1 MVKGYL
7 ALVLHAHLPYVRHP
21 ESEAYLEE
29 RWLFEGITETYIPLL
44 QVYQGLLADGVEFRV
59 TMSITPTL
67 LSMLTDPL
75 LQKRYLKHLS
85 KLIELAEKE
94 VLRTEKEAPQFNGLA
109 FKYLNRFTSLREF
122 YLRYDGNLITAFR
135 ELQDLGKLEI
145 ITSAATHAFLPNVL
159 TEEAIRAQ
167 LQTAVDLHTE
177 HFGRAPQGIWLPE
190 CGFAPELDRLLKACG
205 LRYFFTDAHGVTTAD
220 PTPVF
225 GTYSPVLTPHGVAA
239 FPRDVESSKQVWS
252 SQEGY
257 PGDFDY
263 REYYR
268 DIGHDLP
275 YEDIKDYIH
284 EDGIRLNT
292 GIKYF
297 RITGSDQ
304 KQPYN
309 PQWAR
314 EKATQHAGNFL
325 FNREKQVEHYAHHM
339 GRRPLIVAPYDAEL
353 YGHWWYEG
361 PMWLDLL
368 LRKMHA
374 DQTTVKAITPS
385 EYLGLYPDFQV
396 CRLPMSSWGRGG
408 YADVWLRG
416 ENDWIYPALHRMER
430 QMVEL
435 ANSFVVPS
443 DTQRRA
449 LNQAARE
456 LMLAQSSDWAFI
468 MDNKTMVDYAV
479 KRTKHH
485 VNRFDALA
493 GMLTKGKINEP
504 WLAKLEALDAIFPEL
519 KFEVYRSK
527 HQTNRWDEQANSR
540 AANETDGQAMLRE
553 GIQVDSHGLH
563 LEANSTS
570 AQLRWDADAKPAA
583 AVHRPR
589 VLMLS
594 WEFPPLTI
602 GGLSRHVYDLTRYL
616 VKNGWDVHVVTTEV
630 ENAPHEEVVEGVH
643 VHRVHVMKPDGL
655 EFVHWAFQLNLMM
668 IDTVQA
674 LTAAGLTFDLIHAH
688 DWLVTYA
695 AESVKK
701 QANVPLVSTIHAT
714 EHGRNHGIHSDL
726 QGYIHVLEWKLTYES
741 QRVIL
746 CSSYM
751 QREVEQIFELPSH
764 KLDVIPNG
772 VDPELLQPSAS
783 GESRPDGRL
792 VMFVGRL
799 VREKGVHTLL
809 NAIPSILAE
818 FPDTAFVIAGKGP
831 AMSALQEQARG
842 MGIADK
848 VRFAGFI
855 SDEERNSLFQAADVA
870 VFPSLYEP
878 FGIVALEAMA
888 AQTPVV
894 VSDVGGLGDVVS
906 HGHNGLKM
914 YPDDAHSLS
923 LQVRDLLRDPAY
935 GERLAQTA
943 LQEIDRYNWNSIAQ
957 QTTAVYRKA
966 LGMDEHPPTM
976 SVNEAAVARE

>member
-7 ALVLHAHLPYVRHP
+7 ALVLHAHLPFVRHP
-21 ESEAYLEE
+21 ESEGYLEE
-29 RWLFEGITETYIPLL
+29 RWLFEAITETYIPLL

-122 YLRYDGNLITAFR
+122 YLRYDGNLITPFR
-135 ELQDLGKLEI
+135 ELQDLGNLEI

-167 LQTAVDLHTE
+167 LQTAVDLHTA

-190 CGFAPELDRLLKACG
+190 CGFAPELDALLKECG
-205 LRYFFTDAHGVTTAD
+205 LRFFFTDAHGVTTAQ

-239 FPRDVESSKQVWS
+239 FPRDTESSKQVWS

-268 DIGHDLP
+268 DIGYDLP
-275 YEDIKDYIH
+275 FDEIKDYIH

-314 EKATQHAGNFL
+314 EKAAQHAGNFL
-325 FNREKQVEHYAHHM
+325 FNREQQAAHWSHHM

-368 LRKMHA
+368 LRKMHF
-374 DQTTVKAITPS
+374 DQTTVKTITPS

-430 QMVEL
+430 RMVEL
-435 ANSFVVPS
+435 ANSFAAPS
-443 DTQRRA
+443 ELERRA

-485 VNRFDALA
+485 VNRFDALD
-493 GMLTKGKINEP
+493 GMLAKGAVHELWLTKI
-504 WLAKLEALDAIFPEL
+504 EALDHIFPQV
-519 KFEVYRSK
+519 KFEAYRSK
-527 HQTNRWDEQANSR
+527 HALKSWEQP
-540 AANETDGQAMLRE
+540 
-553 GIQVDSHGLH
+553 V
-563 LEANSTS
+563 
-570 AQLRWDADAKPAA
+570 
-583 AVHRPR
+583 RPR
-589 VLMLS
+589 VLVLS
-594 WEFPPLTI
+594 WEFPPMTV

-616 VKNGWDVHVVTTEV
+616 VQNGWEVHVVTTEV
-630 ENAPHEEVVEGVH
+630 DPAPHEELVEGVH

-674 LTAAGLTFDLIHAH
+674 LTDAGLRFDLIHAH
-688 DWLVTYA
+688 DWLVAYA
-695 AESVKK
+695 AESAKK
-701 QANVPLVSTIHAT
+701 QYGIPLVSTIHAT
-714 EHGRNHGIHSDL
+714 EHGRNHGIHTDL
-726 QGYIHVLEWKLTYES
+726 QGYIHGLEWKLTYES

-751 QREVEQIFELPSH
+751 QREVEQVFALPSD

-772 VDPELLQPSAS
+772 VDPEMLRPAAS
-783 GESRPDGRL
+783 EASSKHGRL

-809 NAIPSILAE
+809 NAVPSILAE
-818 FPDTAFVIAGKGP
+818 FPDTKFVIAGKGP
-831 AMSALQEQARG
+831 AMAALQEQAQS
-842 MGIADK
+842 MGIADR
-848 VRFAGFI
+848 VEFAGFI
-855 SDEERNSLFQAADVA
+855 SDEVRNALFQAADVA

-888 AQTPVV
+888 AGTPVV
-894 VSDVGGLGDVVS
+894 VSEVGGLGDVVQ

-923 LQVRDLLRDPAY
+923 LQVRDLLRDPAL

-943 LQEIDRYNWNSIAQ
+943 LHEIDRYDWNRIAQ
-957 QTTAVYRKA
+957 QTIAVYRKV
-966 LGMDEHPPTM
+966 LGLELHAPNTL
-976 SVNEAAVARE
+976 EAAAALE